1 MGTLI
6 SEINKSISSLPE
18 NALEDLK
25 KYIDFLAYKHGDWA
39 DTLTDAERISID
51 KGLKDIDDNNV
62 KSHALV
68 QEKMR
73 KYLSEAQ

>member
-6 SEINKSISSLPE
+6 SDINKSISSLPD

-39 DTLTDAERISID
+39 DALTDAERISID
-51 KGLKDIDDNNV
+51 KGNIDDSNV
-62 KSHALV
+62 KSHSLV

-73 KYLSEAQ
+73 KYIAEAQ